1 MSSDKPIVLIVDDVP
16 TNVQVLAEALSSEY
30 QLKVASN
37 GAEALDIAE
46 RDHPDLILL
55 DIMMPGMD
63 GFEVCRCLKNNSHT
77 QKIAVIFVT
86 AKSANS
92 DEEMGLKLGAVDYVT
107 KPYVIPVVKAR
118 IHNHIRLKQQADL
131 LESLA
136 LIDALTHVSNRRRF
150 DEVLA
155 SQWRMAMQE
164 QQPISLILIEIDRF
178 KQFNEFHG
186 FGVGDTCLQLV
197 ADEISK
203 TSNRPDDLI
212 ARYSGMIFTILMPKT
227 SQETALMVAERIR
240 QRIEKLLLPSSTGD
254 GDVSV
259 TVSLGVSCQTIFQAY
274 YLSKMLVDAADKALK
289 IAKQGG
295 GNKVSAY

>member
-1 MSSDKPIVLIVDDVP
+1 MSSDKPIILIVDDVP
-16 TNVQVLAEALSSEY
+16 TNVQVLAEALSLDY

-46 RDHPDLILL
+46 RDQPDLILL

-63 GFEVCRCLKNNSHT
+63 GFEVCRCLKANSHT

-86 AKSANS
+86 AKNTHS

-107 KPYVIPVVKAR
+107 KPFVIPVVKAR
-118 IHNHIRLKQQADL
+118 IYNHIRLKKQADL

-155 SQWRMAMQE
+155 SQWRMAMRE
-164 QQPISLILIEIDRF
+164 QQQLSLILIEIDRF
-178 KQFNEFHG
+178 KSFNEFHG
-186 FGVGDTCLQLV
+186 FGAGDVCLQMV
-197 ADEISK
+197 AAEISK
-203 TSNRPDDLI
+203 TNNRPDDLI
-212 ARYSGMIFTILMPKT
+212 ARYSGMEFVVLMPKT
-227 SQETALMVAERIR
+227 SLDTALMVAERIR
-240 QRIEKLLLPSSTGD
+240 QRIEKSLLPSGSGD

-259 TVSLGVSCQTIFQAY
+259 TVSLGVACQTIFQEY
-274 YLSKMLVDAADKALK
+274 YLSKMLIDAADKALK
-289 IAKQGG
+289 MAKQGG
-295 GNKVSAY
+295 GNRVFSY